1 MILRIV
7 SSKSQ
12 VEVASFQ
19 QLCKSFSLHLIQSF
33 PWARLNHTLHAT
45 VHHSPELMQMNDCY
59 SLGSLSEEGLES
71 NNKDIRNF
79 LLTHSRKMSHQLQLT
94 DVMHRLLERS
104 FPEIADIVSLQRFQ
118 KRCKECGSTDHTI
131 RSHGRIYSLPMGNYD
146 TAVMDILIN

>member
-1 MILRIV
+1 M

-33 PWARLNHTLHAT
+33 PWARLNHTLHET

-131 RSHGRIYSLPMGNYD
+131 RSHGRIHSLPMGNYD